1 MRKNHHGKKDRL
13 VKRVFALCL
22 ALAVICTCL
31 VPVFATEG
39 LSDLQV
45 EKELPGTSEEEA
57 AGFGDD
63 FPAVDDGEPRE
74 VYDEGEAAGFGE
86 DEVATR
92 PVEGGEDNLDG
103 GPSVKET
110 EWGTV
115 IEYGPSSSTSTDPS
129 SSTETQW
136 SGEDDMVEKPDDKVV
151 VSGDEIKKLQDM
163 VVYRFWLKELN
174 ANDLQDITAQAQ
186 INNMTE
192 SEYLARNGEV
202 LWNLYFIQAVPRVE
216 TIADYSS
223 YIENPS
229 SNRYED
235 AHAGAEA
242 QTVVA
247 DLQQKVETPEPEAES
262 GPLDPELP
270 VVEVDGN
277 EYVGEISIPAIGID
291 LPVMSE
297 WSYPRLKIAP
307 CRQFGSSRTDDLVI
321 AAHNYESH
329 FGKLTSLTAG
339 DSVTFTDMDG
349 IVNEYVVNKV
359 EVLDPHSVEEVEHSG
374 YALVLYTCT
383 YGGKTRVTV
392 FCDRAS

>member
-1 MRKNHHGKKDRL
+1 MRKVSPGL
-13 VKRVFALCL
+13 VCIVLGVVL
-22 ALAVICTCL
+22 LL
-31 VPVFATEG
+31 
-39 LSDLQV
+39 
-45 EKELPGTSEEEA
+45 A
-57 AGFGDD
+57 AGG
-63 FPAVDDGEPRE
+63 
-74 VYDEGEAAGFGE
+74 
-86 DEVATR
+86 
-92 PVEGGEDNLDG
+92 
-103 GPSVKET
+103 
-110 EWGTV
+110 
-115 IEYGPSSSTSTDPS
+115 
-129 SSTETQW
+129 
-136 SGEDDMVEKPDDKVV
+136 
-151 VSGDEIKKLQDM
+151 
-163 VVYRFWLKELN
+163 
-174 ANDLQDITAQAQ
+174 
-186 INNMTE
+186 
-192 SEYLARNGEV
+192 
-202 LWNLYFIQAVPRVE
+202 LYA
-216 TIADYSS
+216 Y
-223 YIENPS
+223 
-229 SNRYED
+229 NRYED

-270 VVEVDGN
+270 VVEIDGN

-307 CRQFGSSRTDDLVI
+307 CRQFGSSRTDDLV
-321 AAHNYESH
+321 
-329 FGKLTSLTAG
+329 LAG

>member
-1 MRKNHHGKKDRL
+1 MKRMRKVSPGL
-13 VKRVFALCL
+13 VCIVLGVVL
-22 ALAVICTCL
+22 LL
-31 VPVFATEG
+31 
-39 LSDLQV
+39 
-45 EKELPGTSEEEA
+45 A
-57 AGFGDD
+57 AGG
-63 FPAVDDGEPRE
+63 
-74 VYDEGEAAGFGE
+74 
-86 DEVATR
+86 
-92 PVEGGEDNLDG
+92 
-103 GPSVKET
+103 
-110 EWGTV
+110 
-115 IEYGPSSSTSTDPS
+115 
-129 SSTETQW
+129 
-136 SGEDDMVEKPDDKVV
+136 
-151 VSGDEIKKLQDM
+151 
-163 VVYRFWLKELN
+163 
-174 ANDLQDITAQAQ
+174 
-186 INNMTE
+186 
-192 SEYLARNGEV
+192 
-202 LWNLYFIQAVPRVE
+202 LYA
-216 TIADYSS
+216 Y
-223 YIENPS
+223 
-229 SNRYED
+229 NRYED

-247 DLQQKVETPEPEAES
+247 DLQQKVEPPEPEAES

-339 DSVTFTDMDG
+339 DNVTFTDMDG